1 MIYIQLIKT
10 FPIIHE
16 IWSFFY
22 QKKIGKNI
30 ELENFIIKENPK
42 LIIHPTVLNG
52 IYVDDLIEIGK
63 TLQIPTLYLMNS
75 WDNTRVKNFSL
86 KNQIIYL
93 FGEKSSS
100 LKLKNFSQ

>member
-1 MIYIQLIKT
+1 MRSGVFL
-10 FPIIHE
+10 
-16 IWSFFY
+16 S
-22 QKKIGKNI
+22 KKIGKNI

-86 KNQIIYL
+86 KKPDHL
-93 FGEKSSS
+93 FVWERSLS